1 MHFPSKSIGRESL
14 EWKRD
19 GIRNG
24 FGDCDDDN
32 GRVVDLDFRREEED
46 TKRRPKSGFRRHG
59 DDSRSSLLGVAGDE
73 KSEVV
78 VVEDVGGSMM

>member
-1 MHFPSKSIGRESL
+1 M
-14 EWKRD
+14 
-19 GIRNG
+19 RNG

-32 GRVVDLDFRREEED
+32 GRVVDLDFRREED

-59 DDSRSSLLGVAGDE
+59 DGDDDDSRSSLLGVAGDE

-78 VVEDVGGSMM
+78 VEDTMVDGNNLVRGSMM

>member
-46 TKRRPKSGFRRHG
+46 TKRRPKSGFRRH